1 MSKGN
6 CDPAVSVTQEEHKL
20 SLAAISEYTT
30 TGSAH
35 LRAGMTRHSDHNHTS
50 PFQKKAS
57 VWSTTSPSALKRS
70 WTEAFYRSF
79 KLAIFWQRQGF
90 DQDARLPPRISRVH
104 LQGAIFHFHCGPRC
118 FGTAH
123 VRNPNSGHRSGS
135 TGLQTLIIKYFDR
148 SLAID
153 SFRQLLLLSRSQLY
167 QYHPTKSRL
176 RNSSHI
182 TDLLLVR
189 PRRAADHGKGAN
201 PTSYLAAKMS
211 FPGNLPSTAI
221 AVNNFTRLCVSGGQD
236 VGSWCA
242 TVKHFL
248 TLAFHFLVHPAF
260 HNALL

>member
-1 MSKGN
+1 MQHSKHQHHFL
-6 CDPAVSVTQEEHKL
+6 SIL
-20 SLAAISEYTT
+20 WRSRSLAGFSPYT
-30 TGSAH
+30 
-35 LRAGMTRHSDHNHTS
+35 
-50 PFQKKAS
+50 AS
-57 VWSTTSPSALKRS
+57 FSGPV
-70 WTEAFYRSF
+70 
-79 KLAIFWQRQGF
+79 AIFWQRQGF

-104 LQGAIFHFHCGPRC
+104 LRGAIFHFHCGPRC

-135 TGLQTLIIKYFDR
+135 TGLQTRIIKYFDR

-221 AVNNFTRLCVSGGQD
+221 AVNNFTRLCVSGYNSKNQESAGQPQ
-236 VGSWCA
+236 CKLL
-242 TVKHFL
+242 TVIYYYF
-248 TLAFHFLVHPAF
+248 F
-260 HNALL
+260 NIGI